1 MTGTKGMTG
10 RYEVSRHK
18 RSRFWAL
25 RDGNSGE
32 LVAVTVYK
40 KGAMAVK
47 ERLEGQEGYGAGSD
61 AETAAET
68 VTDGRSA
75 APAPLP
81 LEDDGQ
87 PEGGAGHAPG

>member
-1 MTGTKGMTG
+1 MTG

-47 ERLEGQEGYGAGSD
+47 ERLEGMEGYRAAADAGNDGALSPPSPV
-61 AETAAET
+61 A
-68 VTDGRSA
+68 
-75 APAPLP
+75 
-81 LEDDGQ
+81 LEDDGR
-87 PEGGAGHAPG
+87 EGEGTGDAPS